1 MTTFKQTRFFITR
14 EFEITE
20 SHLNYRVSKYGNETE
35 LKIPFENI
43 REKTSFRNTSIELLF
58 ASAICGLLALMFILV
73 GLEDKEG
80 EIIMTLF
87 FGLTS
92 ISLLA
97 YFIIGRVNQ
106 WRIRLS
112 NNQYVILNKNI
123 PSQSQ
128 TDDFINYLYTA
139 QRNYLRV
146 NYLII
151 DARLNYENQLETL
164 KWLKTLNAISQ
175 EEYKQYYQELRQ
187 LVLPEK
193 KTIGFDR

>member
-1 MTTFKQTRFFITR
+1 MKTFKQTRFFITR
-14 EFEITE
+14 EFEITD
-20 SHLNYRVSKYGNETE
+20 SHLNYRISKYGNETE

-58 ASAICGLLALMFILV
+58 AAAIFGLLTLLLILF
-73 GLEDKEG
+73 GLEDKEA
-80 EIIMTLF
+80 EIVMIFF
-87 FGLTS
+87 FGTVS
-92 ISLLA
+92 FSLLA

-139 QRNYLRV
+139 QKGYLRA

-164 KWLKTLNAISQ
+164 KWLKTLSAISQ

-193 KTIGFDR
+193 KTIGFER